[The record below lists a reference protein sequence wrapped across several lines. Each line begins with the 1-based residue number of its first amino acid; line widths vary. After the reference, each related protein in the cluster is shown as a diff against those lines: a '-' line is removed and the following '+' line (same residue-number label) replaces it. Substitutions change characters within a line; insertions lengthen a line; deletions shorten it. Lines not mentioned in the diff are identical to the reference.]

1 MDPKRDHGKVRLLR
15 KKLFLEFDFSDQKD
29 QTAFSRLLL
38 QFNGE
43 NNNDQVTAYV
53 DNLFIHR

>member
-1 MDPKRDHGKVRLLR
+1 MEFNNQRFRTVTAVASIFFLLPT
-15 KKLFLEFDFSDQKD
+15 DQKD

-43 NNNDQVTAYV
+43 NNNDQVTAYI
-53 DNLFIHR
+53 DNIFIHR